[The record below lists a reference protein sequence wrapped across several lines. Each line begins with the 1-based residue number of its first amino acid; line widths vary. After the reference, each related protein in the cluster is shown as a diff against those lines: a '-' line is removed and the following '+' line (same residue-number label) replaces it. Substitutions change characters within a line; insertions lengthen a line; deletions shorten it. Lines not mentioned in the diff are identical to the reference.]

1 MDDCCDKG
9 KLTQYRYPP
18 STAVAARKKP
28 SMTSYSQPSKPAFRR
43 IAGWMLAAPL
53 ALAAQLCLASG
64 DISFNADTVYP
75 EGVAWVA
82 PQKSFLVSSIHHGT
96 IGKVGLDGAYTPF
109 ITDDKLVASVG
120 LTLDPKSNT
129 LWVAVGDLGASDR
142 SGPAT
147 QGKLAGVA
155 AYDATTGARRAY
167 HDLGGLHA
175 GGHFANDLTLDAQGN
190 VYITDSFSPVIYKV
204 DTAGKAT
211 VFVNDARF
219 TGEGFNLNGIVYHP
233 DGYLL
238 VNKYNSGELFRISLK
253 DPRQIT
259 SVKLP
264 EALIGA
270 DGMVLREPGRLT
282 VVQNSGV
289 DRIVDLVSTD
299 GWATATVQRVQKSVL
314 SFPTT
319 AATVGPH
326 LYVVNARLDSLL
338 TPDAPKVNSFV
349 LQKY

>member
-1 MDDCCDKG
+1 
-9 KLTQYRYPP
+9 
-18 STAVAARKKP
+18 
-28 SMTSYSQPSKPAFRR
+28 MTSYLPSSQSPRASGHRLIRWLRAV
-43 IAGWMLAAPL
+43 PL
-53 ALAAQLCLASG
+53 LLAAQLALAG
-64 DISFNADTVYP
+64 GNISFQADTVYP
-75 EGVAWVA
+75 EGVAWA
-82 PQKSFLVSSIHHGT
+82 PAQNSFLVSSIRHGT

-109 ITDDKLVASVG
+109 IRDDKLVASVG
-120 LTLDPKSNT
+120 LSLDAKSNT
-129 LWVAVGDLGASDR
+129 LWMAVGDLGASER

-155 AYDATTGARRAY
+155 AYDASTGARKAY
-167 HDLGGLHA
+167 YDLGGLVA
-175 GGHFANDLTLDAQGN
+175 GSHFANDLALDATGN

-204 DTAGKAT
+204 DTTGKVT
-211 VFVNDARF
+211 VFVNDPRF

-238 VNKYNSGELFRISLK
+238 VNKYNSGELFRISLQ

-259 SVKLP
+259 AVQLP
-264 EALIGA
+264 EALKGA
-270 DGMVLREPGRLT
+270 DGMVLRAPGRLT
-282 VVQNSGV
+282 VVQNNGV

-299 GWATATVQRVQKSVL
+299 GWAAATVQRVERSVL

-319 AATVGPH
+319 AAAVGPD

-338 TPDAPKVNSFV
+338 TPDAPKVSSFV